1 MPKSVS
7 KQVVAMLIFSYRKQ
21 KGWHQP
27 DLQLAGP
34 MQTRVCKTI
43 WQLQVLC
50 IPRYAIK
57 NPAVKSPDF
66 YYRNYYEKILENF
79 WNNEIS

>member
-1 MPKSVS
+1 MENLP
-7 KQVVAMLIFSYRKQ
+7 
-21 KGWHQP
+21 QP
-27 DLQLAGP
+27 AGF
-34 MQTRVCKTI
+34 
-43 WQLQVLC
+43 LHVL
-50 IPRYAIK
+50 AIK